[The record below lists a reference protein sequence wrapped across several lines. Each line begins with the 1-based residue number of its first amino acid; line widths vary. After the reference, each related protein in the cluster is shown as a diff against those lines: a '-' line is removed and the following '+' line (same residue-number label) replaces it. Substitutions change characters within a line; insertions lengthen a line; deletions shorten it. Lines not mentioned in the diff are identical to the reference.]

1 MTQLDNTTYEYASE
15 ALALLKAAH
24 ILPTPEYYA
33 VCYCALT
40 GSHADLQ
47 KAFQT
52 MRTQHVPLSKE
63 RLDYLHATYV
73 SDNRLDTVD
82 QYALSTRKLLGDIL
96 LALRQFSGDTT
107 QLDGTLGHQIALLQ
121 LPDEEKNLELIAQHI
136 IEGARTLK
144 SNSEMLNS
152 KLAHSQK
159 EIDILRETL
168 AKVTTAS
175 EYDFLT
181 NVYNRKA
188 FDLRLS
194 EAIMLAKS
202 EQTSLTILMLD
213 VDHFKQF
220 NDNYGH
226 LIGDE
231 VLKIVARSLT
241 DSVKGLDIVARYGGE
256 EFAII
261 LPKTPIGGGMIV
273 AESIRRTI
281 AGRELKRRNTNITY
295 GTITVSIGVSS
306 LDLTHDNAENLVKR
320 ADEALYRAKN
330 SGRNRVIQEIIL

>member
-1 MTQLDNTTYEYASE
+1 MTASDNTAYEYASE
-15 ALALLKAAH
+15 ALALLKASH

-47 KAFQT
+47 KALQT
-52 MRTQHVPLSKE
+52 MRSQHIPLSKE
-63 RLDYLHATYV
+63 RLDYLHATYL
-73 SDNRLDTVD
+73 SDDRLDVID
-82 QYALSTRKLLGDIL
+82 QSTLSTRKLLGDIL
-96 LALRQFSGDTT
+96 MALRQFSGDITE
-107 QLDGTLGHQIALLQ
+107 LDSTLGHQITLLQ
-121 LPDEEKNLELIAQHI
+121 LPDEEENLEWIAQRI
-136 IEGARTLK
+136 IEGARSLK

-152 KLAHSQK
+152 KLVHSQK
-159 EIDILRETL
+159 EIDALRDTL
-168 AKVTTAS
+168 AKVTTES

-188 FDLRLS
+188 FEVRIN
-194 EAIMLAKS
+194 EAAFTAKS
-202 EQTSLTILMLD
+202 ERSPLTILMID
-213 VDHFKQF
+213 VDNFKHF
-220 NDNYGH
+220 NDTYGH
-226 LIGDE
+226 VIGDE

-261 LPKTPIGGGMIV
+261 LPKTPVGGGMIV

-281 AGRELKRRNTNITY
+281 ASRELKRRNTGETY

-306 LDLTHDNAENLVKR
+306 LDFTHDNPENLVKR